1 MSTKTTHTGL
11 VIGTTWSLSVG
22 HPEALWEIVDV
33 SKGWYEVRA
42 LLVAEGNTKKVRAKD
57 FLLQHLWDD
66 AGFWYAI
73 NEQEAE
79 TETETEEKT
88 ALREQTKALMGGYLN
103 DEELEIVVDEEMRK
117 RQEAEVETE
126 VETKVE
132 EEEEQEEET
141 TYHHPMSR
149 HFKRY
154 VGGYQK
160 AKNAKGT
167 TTLTN
172 GDAVA
177 LALLPLTPDQV
188 EAVAVKLGIAVGG
201 LYEHLNL
208 GQKRMNYGNR
218 IRHAI
223 RKGESDLAGLN
234 WAIAVLAKVA

>member
-1 MSTKTTHTGL
+1 
-11 VIGTTWSLSVG
+11 
-22 HPEALWEIVDV
+22 
-33 SKGWYEVRA
+33 
-42 LLVAEGNTKKVRAKD
+42 VAEGNTKKVRAKD
-57 FLLQHLWDD
+57 FLLQHVWDD
-66 AGFWYAI
+66 AGFWYAL
-73 NEQEAE
+73 NE
-79 TETETEEKT
+79 TEEKTEEKT

-103 DEELEIVVDEEMRK
+103 DEELEIVVEEEMKK
-117 RQEAEVETE
+117 RQEAETEVETE
-126 VETKVE
+126 V

-141 TYHHPMSR
+141 TYYHPMSR

-223 RKGESDLAGLN
+223 RKGETDLAGLN